1 MKNDVQ
7 NNKLIILG
15 KLAASLAHEIRNPL
29 SAIKLNLGFLEMSAN
44 DNERER
50 KESVSS
56 ALEAVDRIQY
66 LIESTLEFSRK
77 NVKDTDLYSL
87 NEICEQSIEIIHSA
101 ARRKSLE
108 IKSDFTSNLPDLNI
122 SKNKTTQIILNLLT
136 NAIEASSR
144 NSQIFIRTYKNK
156 NNDLVFLEVDD
167 SGCGIKDEDKDKIFT
182 DFYTNKKNGTGLG
195 LSVCKMLSEELNAS
209 IEFEST
215 EGVGTK
221 FIVKF
226 KV

>member
-44 DNERER
+44 ENERET

-87 NEICEQSIEIIHSA
+87 NEICEQSIEIIHSS

-108 IKSDFTSNLPDLNI
+108 IKSDFTNNLPDLNI

-144 NSQIFIRTYKNK
+144 NSQIFIRTYKNR

>member
-1 MKNDVQ
+1 M
-7 NNKLIILG
+7 
-15 KLAASLAHEIRNPL
+15 
-29 SAIKLNLGFLEMSAN
+29 
-44 DNERER
+44 
-50 KESVSS
+50 
-56 ALEAVDRIQY
+56 
-66 LIESTLEFSRK
+66 
-77 NVKDTDLYSL
+77 
-87 NEICEQSIEIIHSA
+87 
-101 ARRKSLE
+101 
-108 IKSDFTSNLPDLNI
+108 
-122 SKNKTTQIILNLLT
+122 
-136 NAIEASSR
+136 
-144 NSQIFIRTYKNK
+144 
-156 NNDLVFLEVDD
+156 EVDD

>member
-44 DNERER
+44 ENERET

-87 NEICEQSIEIIHSA
+87 NEICEQSIEIIHSS

-108 IKSDFTSNLPDLNI
+108 IKSDFTNNLPDLNI

-195 LSVCKMLSEELNAS
+195 LSIYS
-209 IEFEST
+209 
-215 EGVGTK
+215 
-221 FIVKF
+221 
-226 KV
+226 

>member
-44 DNERER
+44 ENERET

-87 NEICEQSIEIIHSA
+87 NEICEQSIEIIHSS

-108 IKSDFTSNLPDLNI
+108 IKSDFTNNLPDLNI

>member
-44 DNERER
+44 ENERER

-87 NEICEQSIEIIHSA
+87 NEICEQSIEIIHSS

-108 IKSDFTSNLPDLNI
+108 IKSDFTNNLPDLNI